1 MYCSLGCISL
11 SLTFLIVKQWD
22 KLENKIIDHAKRC
35 KKYKPNAAIREHEAS
50 MKYERLM
57 RERRAQLARE
67 ADERMK
73 ASTAYALRFI
83 FKERY
88 KNGQ

>member
-1 MYCSLGCISL
+1 MCKAKRMTRAEL
-11 SLTFLIVKQWD
+11 D
-22 KLENKIIDHAKRC
+22 NKIVDHAKRC
-35 KKYKPNAAIREHEAS
+35 KKYKPNAAIREHVAS
-50 MKYERLM
+50 MNYERLM

-73 ASTAYALRFI
+73 ARTAYALRFI

>member
-1 MYCSLGCISL
+1 MCKAKRM
-11 SLTFLIVKQWD
+11 TRAE
-22 KLENKIIDHAKRC
+22 LENKIVDHAKRC
-35 KKYKPNAAIREHEAS
+35 KKYKPNADEAS
-50 MKYERLM
+50 MKYERFM
-57 RERRAQLARE
+57 RERRAKLARE

-83 FKERY
+83 FKGRY

>member
-1 MYCSLGCISL
+1 MCKAKRMTCAE
-11 SLTFLIVKQWD
+11 
-22 KLENKIIDHAKRC
+22 LEDKIIDHAKRC
-35 KKYKPNAAIREHEAS
+35 KKPNAAIREHEAS

>member
-1 MYCSLGCISL
+1 M
-11 SLTFLIVKQWD
+11 
-22 KLENKIIDHAKRC
+22 N
-35 KKYKPNAAIREHEAS
+35 
-50 MKYERLM
+50 YERLM

>member
-1 MYCSLGCISL
+1 MCKAKRM
-11 SLTFLIVKQWD
+11 TRAE
-22 KLENKIIDHAKRC
+22 LENKIVDHAKRC
-35 KKYKPNAAIREHEAS
+35 KKYKPNAAAIREHEAS

-83 FKERY
+83 FKGRY

>member
-1 MYCSLGCISL
+1 MNRLEDYDCI
-11 SLTFLIVKQWD
+11 TENENAVKEMDWWAGPFG
-22 KLENKIIDHAKRC
+22 KMALEIAKERGLL
-35 KKYKPNAAIREHEAS
+35 EEAS

>member
-1 MYCSLGCISL
+1 MCKAKRMTCAE
-11 SLTFLIVKQWD
+11 
-22 KLENKIIDHAKRC
+22 LEDKIIDHAKRC
-35 KKYKPNAAIREHEAS
+35 KKYKPNAEIRENE
-50 MKYERLM
+50 
-57 RERRAQLARE
+57 
-67 ADERMK
+67 

>member
-1 MYCSLGCISL
+1 MCKAKRMTRAEL
-11 SLTFLIVKQWD
+11 D
-22 KLENKIIDHAKRC
+22 NKMVDHAKRC